1 MLFSV
6 NHLTPLFFGQHMS
19 LRTGIKLK
27 EFGVTKVLF
36 VYDQG
41 VKKAGIPDAIIHNVE
56 ALGIKVF
63 TYEGVQPDPPDFTI
77 DEAAEIGLK
86 NQVDGVVGLGGGS
99 SMDTAKAT
107 NLMLTNPP
115 GIQKYLGMMRA
126 QWKPGKTLILIPT
139 TAGTGSEVTTMA
151 VLTDTRDHR
160 KKGPAGNFCRAT
172 LAIVDPLLSVG
183 MPPGVTADTGMDA
196 FAHAFEAVTGGQAH
210 PMSDMLGEKAISLVC
225 QYLPRA
231 VKNGKDIEAREKMAF
246 AATCAG
252 YAFTDSITH
261 LGHSIGHTLGSTHHV
276 PHGNACV
283 LAMPEI
289 AEFIAESTPGI
300 RRVGVAMG
308 LKIDEK
314 TSNKEA
320 GKMVHDAI
328 RSLNKEI
335 GIKGLSQHNIKES
348 ELAGIAAVATNEGPA
363 AFSPRKASAQDWLLM
378 LEAAYAYRS
387 DSK

>member
-1 MLFSV
+1 MPFSV
-6 NHLTPLFFGQHMS
+6 NHLTPLFFGPHMS
-19 LRTGIKLK
+19 LRTAMRLR

-41 VKKAGIPDAIIHNVE
+41 VKKAGIPDPIIKNVE
-56 ALGIKVF
+56 ALGIKVSV
-63 TYEGVQPDPPDFTI
+63 YEGVLADPPDYTI
-77 DEAAEIGLK
+77 DEAAEIGLRD
-86 NQVDGVVGLGGGS
+86 QVDGVVGLGGGS
-99 SMDTAKAT
+99 SMDTAKAA

-115 GIQKYLGMMRA
+115 GIQKYLGAMRA
-126 QWKPGKTLILIPT
+126 QFKPGKTLILIPT

-160 KKGPAGNFCRAT
+160 KKGPGGPYCRAN
-172 LAIVDPLLSVG
+172 LAIVDPLLTVG
-183 MPPGVTADTGMDA
+183 MPPQITADTGMDA

-225 QYLPRA
+225 QNLPKA
-231 VKNGKDIEAREKMAF
+231 VKNGKDIEARTNMAF

-261 LGHSIGHTLGSTHHV
+261 LGHSIGHALGASHHI

-289 AEFIAESTPGI
+289 AEFIAESTLGI
-300 RRVGVAMG
+300 KRVGIAMG
-308 LKIDEK
+308 LKINEK
-314 TSNKEA
+314 TPAKEA

-328 RSLNKEI
+328 RALNKEI
-335 GIKGLSQHNIKES
+335 GIKGLQQHNIKES
-348 ELAGIAAVATNEGPA
+348 ELPAIAAAATNEGPA
-363 AFSPRKASAQDWLLM
+363 TFSPKKASADDWLVM
-378 LEAAYAYRS
+378 LKAAYSYKS
-387 DSK
+387 